1 MFCHVD
7 DVGFFADIA
16 KGNVEYERGDND
28 KIYKVEPHVKK
39 RKVSHDLQL
48 QSVKHKINAPPSD
61 KTSKAVT
68 DDVIMEPESKEAGG
82 AEQAR
87 KSITSTKK
95 SGRMARCSCDS
106 RPDNRRHSRATSKIL
121 GSRRVG
127 VVYSLWLI

>member
-1 MFCHVD
+1 MICHVD

-87 KSITSTKK
+87 KSITSTKNP
-95 SGRMARCSCDS
+95 GAWLDVPVIVDLIIEDTRERRARSLD
-106 RPDNRRHSRATSKIL
+106 HE
-121 GSRRVG
+121 GSALFIHFG
-127 VVYSLWLI
+127 